1 MEGIRGVAL
10 LASVR
15 AAENKRPCTGSLGER
30 QVHAARAGRSARLRG
45 FLLRR
50 VCRRESV
57 GADAAWRRHA
67 DRRRTGGAPRR
78 PRPWPRARYQL
89 LHPRSG
95 RQSAGVHHLPM
106 SSPGKSAI
114 AQSWEGLLPDM
125 LGIELLE
132 LASERVTARM
142 LVRPE
147 LCTIGGVMHGGSAR
161 AFADTV
167 GGIATLLNLPPEART
182 TTIESKTNFLAAALS
197 GTYVT
202 GECTPIHRGRT
213 TMVWQTRVTLEGGKL
228 VAL

>member
-1 MEGIRGVAL
+1 
-10 LASVR
+10 
-15 AAENKRPCTGSLGER
+15 
-30 QVHAARAGRSARLRG
+30 
-45 FLLRR
+45 
-50 VCRRESV
+50 
-57 GADAAWRRHA
+57 
-67 DRRRTGGAPRR
+67 
-78 PRPWPRARYQL
+78 
-89 LHPRSG
+89 
-95 RQSAGVHHLPM
+95 M

-147 LCTIGGVMHGGSAR
+147 LCTIGGVMHGGSAM
-161 AFADTV
+161 AFADTL
-167 GGIATLLNLPPEART
+167 GAIATLLNLPPEGRT

-197 GTYVT
+197 GTYVN

-228 VAL
+228 VALVTQTQLVLPPSK